1 MIDYRIDRGSGV
13 PAYVQIVE
21 QTERA
26 LVLCLMHRFGQ
37 SLLLWLL
44 LGFAWAYE
52 LTVLELRVADHA
64 TVPPGESRP
73 SWAVCA
79 AVLTVCLGLLA
90 LAGVQGP
97 LARLRWRPLVTA
109 GGLTYPFYL
118 VHQSIG
124 IPLANGL
131 IRAFPKLGPLPSM
144 EVSVVCAGAAPAR
157 PHRGGAPAR
166 APAEAS
172 PDARRAGAGR
182 GREAGPDPRQVTPQL
197 PARKVPI
204 PVTTRR
210 RRILVAAVTVAG
222 ALAVALTLALTVT
235 TYAHTSPRAAR
246 DKATGTVRPGIIEAL
261 EARGCTIVTVSQLLA
276 PAEPQPGMVYRP

>member
-1 MIDYRIDRGSGV
+1 MEARFYVLMALLPVFGLSYRRVVACCAAWLMAGV
-13 PAYVQIVE
+13 V
-21 QTERA
+21 A
-26 LVLCLMHRFGQ
+26 LELRSPLLDEFVLPRYTGLFVAGIVLCLMHRFGQ

-64 TVPPGESRP
+64 TVPPGESLP

-124 IPLANGL
+124 IPLAKGL

-144 EVSVVCAGAAPAR
+144 EVSVVCVLALSLLVHTAVER
-157 PHRGGAPAR
+157 PLGRLLRHRLTH
-166 APAEAS
+166 
-172 PDARRAGAGR
+172 DARVRDLGAKPVLTRAR
-182 GREAGPDPRQVTPQL
+182 
-197 PARKVPI
+197 
-204 PVTTRR
+204 
-210 RRILVAAVTVAG
+210 
-222 ALAVALTLALTVT
+222 
-235 TYAHTSPRAAR
+235 
-246 DKATGTVRPGIIEAL
+246 
-261 EARGCTIVTVSQLLA
+261 
-276 PAEPQPGMVYRP
+276 